1 MAIPKFYVSD
11 LIDKEILDNFYK
23 VVSILKQEG
32 VEVEEVDMKYLD
44 NAVCLYQVIALGEAS
59 TNLARFDGIKYGY
72 SYDDAKNI
80 EELYKKTRSEG
91 FGAEVKRRMM
101 IGSYLLSGPNAKIY
115 YNKAL
120 KIRKCMSLEFSKVF
134 NDYDLIIGP
143 TTTSFPCKLDK
154 LVDDANKSFMDDIL
168 TIPVNMAGL
177 PGLSLPIYKG
187 KNNLPIG
194 MQIIGNRFD
203 EKRVYQLASFIEKM
217 INLRGENN
225 E

>member
-1 MAIPKFYVSD
+1 
-11 LIDKEILDNFYK
+11 
-23 VVSILKQEG
+23 
-32 VEVEEVDMKYLD
+32 
-44 NAVCLYQVIALGEAS
+44 
-59 TNLARFDGIKYGY
+59 
-72 SYDDAKNI
+72 
-80 EELYKKTRSEG
+80 
-91 FGAEVKRRMM
+91 
-101 IGSYLLSGPNAKIY
+101 
-115 YNKAL
+115 
-120 KIRKCMSLEFSKVF
+120 
-134 NDYDLIIGP
+134 
-143 TTTSFPCKLDK
+143 
-154 LVDDANKSFMDDIL
+154 MDDIL